1 MQVLAE
7 IHGKT
12 KKEKLL
18 KTLMK
23 LEEYDGFNIPDSPLG
38 YPSVMPSVIAT
49 VVRNLYGNNKRVIIN
64 QRLADVNELFIASL
78 SLTSKLVEFDVT
90 FTFGD
95 KPKVGREVGYMTS
108 EDAIALLKKYSPLT
122 KAGMI
127 ISLRKSKEEID
138 KRLKNNDADFYLV
151 LRLEDPNQIARIDTS
166 KLIPYI
172 IVETESNKQVTAQLE
187 QPTFNVERAIELI
200 SVLGK
205 LGVQAVLI
213 STLGDVDGLVRVIKR
228 IRT

>member
-1 MQVLAE
+1 
-7 IHGKT
+7 
-12 KKEKLL
+12 
-18 KTLMK
+18 
-23 LEEYDGFNIPDSPLG
+23 
-38 YPSVMPSVIAT
+38 
-49 VVRNLYGNNKRVIIN
+49 
-64 QRLADVNELFIASL
+64 
-78 SLTSKLVEFDVT
+78 
-90 FTFGD
+90 
-95 KPKVGREVGYMTS
+95 MTS